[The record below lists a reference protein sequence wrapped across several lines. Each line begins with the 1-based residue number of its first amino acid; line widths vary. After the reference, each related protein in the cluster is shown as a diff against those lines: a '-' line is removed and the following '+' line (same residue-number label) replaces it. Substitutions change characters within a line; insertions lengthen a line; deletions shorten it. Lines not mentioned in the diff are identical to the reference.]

1 MIEDWI
7 KLHLGLNVKYAS
19 TKGEIHICCPVCKE
33 NRYRLYINVE
43 NGLVYC
49 HNCQFKGSI
58 VKLIQYVEGVSKEKA
73 ESLLKEI
80 AENIVLPYKIEE
92 SVLGKLIYSLYN
104 ISPQKRA
111 IPLPEEFQKFSQNFS
126 EKNFTAKKAL
136 KYLQQRG
143 ITKKQI
149 LNCGM
154 GICTEGEYKNRV
166 IIPIFLEGNL
176 QFWVA
181 RAISDNTKLK
191 EKSPSAQEYQYSKS
205 EVIFNLD
212 TAAKK
217 YNSIVISEGIFDAL
231 SWGDIGVALLGKSLY
246 DSQFNLILKYKDLLT
261 QGIYIALDADAVDSA
276 TLIAEKLKSFF
287 KVMMINIPKEYDDPN
302 KYLLTHSKNSMWEL
316 IMNAEEYTEFSI
328 IKRKLGIFS

>member
-19 TKGEIHICCPVCKE
+19 TKGELHICCPVCNE
-33 NRYRLYINVE
+33 TRYRLYINVDS
-43 NGLVYC
+43 GLIYC

-58 VKLIQYVEGVSKEKA
+58 VKLIQYVEGITKEKA
-73 ESLLKEI
+73 ESLLKDI
-80 AENIVLPYKIEE
+80 SDNLILPYKVEE

-126 EKNFTAKKAL
+126 EKNFIAKKAL

-154 GICTEGEYKNRV
+154 GICTEGEYKNRI
-166 IIPIFLEGNL
+166 IIPIFLEGNF

-212 TAAKK
+212 SAAKK

-302 KYLLTHSKNSMWEL
+302 NYLLTHSKNSMWEL

-328 IKRKLGIFS
+328 IKRKLGIIS